1 VTILVTGA
9 TGSVGR
15 LVVDHL
21 LAAGATDVRALT
33 NKPDK
38 AALPEGVEVVKGY
51 IGRPDTLPAALEG
64 VDRMYLAPLQKTV
77 HEVLALAKQAGVR
90 HVVDL
95 AGPEGNWWH
104 DIEVAVEE
112 SGIPWTHLDAGE
124 FMENSLIWADQI
136 RTTGQVRDAYPHA
149 ANAPIAMDDIAAVAA
164 VALLEDCH
172 VGKAYELTG
181 PESITR
187 AAMVRFIGA
196 AVGHDIPYVELT
208 REEAVEELAKV
219 MGEYADW
226 YLEGKAALVA
236 HPQQAVAT
244 VAQVTSRP
252 ATTFAQWAVTHAD
265 KFRTT

>member
-33 NKPDK
+33 NKPER
-38 AALPEGVEVVKGY
+38 AALPKEVDVVKGY
-51 IGRPDTLPAALEG
+51 IGRPETLPPALEG
-64 VDRMYLAPLQKTV
+64 VDRMYLAPLAETV
-77 HEVLALAKQAGVR
+77 HEVLTLAKQAGVR

-136 RTTGQVRDAYPHA
+136 RTTGEVRDAYPDA

-164 VALLEDCH
+164 VALLGDGH
-172 VGKAYELTG
+172 VGKAYDLTG
-181 PESITR
+181 PESLTR
-187 AAMVRFIGA
+187 AEMVRCIGSA
-196 AVGHDIPYVELT
+196 LGRDIPYVELT
-208 REEAVEELAKV
+208 RAQAVEQLSKA

-226 YLEGKAALVA
+226 YLEGKAALIG

-244 VAQVTSRP
+244 VAQVTGRP
-252 ATTFAQWAVTHAD
+252 ATTFAEWAVAHAD
-265 KFRTT
+265 EFRRG

>member
-1 VTILVTGA
+1 MTILVTGA

-33 NKPDK
+33 NKPEK
-38 AALPEGVEVVKGY
+38 AALPMEVDVVKGY
-51 IGRPDTLPAALEG
+51 IGRPETLPPALEG
-64 VDRMYLAPLQKTV
+64 VDRMYLAPLTETV
-77 HEVLALAKQAGVR
+77 HEVLALARTAGVQ

-104 DIEVAVEE
+104 AIEVAVEE
-112 SGIPWTHLDAGE
+112 SGVAWTHLDAGE

-136 RTTGQVRDAYPHA
+136 RTTGQVRDAYPDA

-164 VALLEDCH
+164 VALLEDGH

-187 AAMVRFIGA
+187 ADMVRCIGVA
-196 AVGHDIPYVELT
+196 LGRDIPYVELT
-208 REEAVEELAKV
+208 REQAVEQLSKA
-219 MGEYADW
+219 MGEHADW

-244 VAQVTSRP
+244 VAQVTGRP
-252 ATTFAQWAVTHAD
+252 AKTFAQWAVKHVDA
-265 KFRTT
+265 FRVA